1 MDFNWLITDYLMQIN
16 CLHSVPQV
24 GHDGMVTSLCWGG
37 RGTLFSGSEDKH
49 VAEWSEK
56 GKDYAQ

>member
-1 MDFNWLITDYLMQIN
+1 MLIDFKWLITDYLMQSN

-37 RGTLFSGSEDKH
+37 CDKH

-56 GKDYAQ
+56 GRDYAQ

>member
-1 MDFNWLITDYLMQIN
+1 MLITDYLMQSN
-16 CLHSVPQV
+16 CLRSVPQV
-24 GHDGMVTSLCWGG
+24 GQDGMVTSLCWGG

-56 GKDYAQ
+56 GWDYAQ